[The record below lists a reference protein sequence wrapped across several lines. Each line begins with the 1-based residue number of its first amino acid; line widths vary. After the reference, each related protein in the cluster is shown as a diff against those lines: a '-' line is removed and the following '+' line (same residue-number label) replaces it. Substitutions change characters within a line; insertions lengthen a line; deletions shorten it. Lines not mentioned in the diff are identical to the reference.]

1 MDEYIA
7 KKEALRVIADVFFE
21 TAPDGTD
28 QLAVLKCSRLVREI
42 PAAEVIGQD
51 RALGILS
58 TILPLTNPGS
68 EAESAVLS
76 CMSLVRARPSADT
89 PSRDLLT
96 LDLLSLLPDRPIWL
110 RADFTRFGIPG
121 ITVHK
126 VIPSNF
132 NLNSATKKITLTF
145 DMLDSEKDHE

>member
-1 MDEYIA
+1 MNEYIS
-7 KKEALRVIADVFFE
+7 KTDALCVIGDVLIE
-21 TAPDGTD
+21 TDPDGKE
-28 QLAVLKCSRLVREI
+28 QLAVLKCSRLVREL
-42 PAAEVIGQD
+42 PAAEVISQY

-58 TILPLTNPGS
+58 VILPLTNPGS
-68 EAESAVLS
+68 AAESAVLN
-76 CMSLVRARPSADT
+76 CMSLVRARPSADA

-96 LDLLSLLPDRPIWL
+96 LDLLSLLPDKPIWL
-110 RADFTRFGIPG
+110 RGDFTRFGIPG